1 MTSEQPSLFDQLTP
15 SDALRDDL
23 DWLDSLQETKPST
36 PPRKPKNRRSNR
48 KHDIEPV
55 QHDDKHETT
64 ATPPTETTVPATV
77 QDTVALPPV
86 SENAAA
92 APAVSEDATDTTPVP
107 QSTGVENDQTA
118 ERPEP
123 SMPSSDARPMPAVPL
138 PPRPAMEDANVP
150 DEAEDTLASMI
161 PVGDETP
168 SDIPPVATETASEGI
183 RTAVSLQDV
192 ADPDGPSEDAKTMV
206 WVRRGLIG
214 ALTFIL
220 LLVLFTLI
228 GSHSATV
235 RQQASAERLQTSMSQ
250 LSTWTGK
257 AKTTIKQADRIGLK
271 DTDDTDSLRRLIDS
285 NGRLMRPDRT
295 GLSENASEQLAAKA
309 DKATKRTRT
318 LTNKIGRLVKEKPL
332 TDAKNKCHTALDK
345 ASKASNDAKP
355 SDDATRT
362 AKATLDKLIAQA
374 RKLDKKT
381 TIDTWT
387 DMAAK
392 LDKARENLARA
403 LDAKTKAD
411 EEAKR
416 QAEAQEQQPQ
426 QATPIPTPAP
436 TPTPQYHGSSGGSGS
451 TTVPRGNNGGN
462 ANNGGTG
469 NSGGSSGGNSGGW
482 YVPPETPDNSLP
494 NNDSSL

>member
-48 KHDIEPV
+48 KH
-55 QHDDKHETT
+55 ETT
-64 ATPPTETTVPATV
+64 TAPPTEMTVPTTV
-77 QDTVALPPV
+77 QDTFALPPV
-86 SENAAA
+86 SEG
-92 APAVSEDATDTTPVP
+92 ATDTTPVP

-123 SMPSSDARPMPAVPL
+123 SMPSSAARPMPAVPL

-150 DEAEDTLASMI
+150 DEAEDTSMI

-168 SDIPPVATETASEGI
+168 SDIPPVATETVFGGI

-192 ADPDGPSEDAKTMV
+192 ADPDGPSEDARTMV

-220 LLVLFTLI
+220 LLVLFALM

-271 DTDDTDSLRRLIDS
+271 DTDDIDSLRHLIDS
-285 NGRLMRPDRT
+285 NGRLMHSDRT
-295 GLSENASEQLAAKA
+295 GSSENESERLAAKA

-387 DMAAK
+387 DMAAR
-392 LDKARENLARA
+392 LDKAREDLARA

-416 QAEAQEQQPQ
+416 QAEEQEQQQQPQ

-436 TPTPQYHGSSGGSGS
+436 TPTPQYHGSSGSSGS

-462 ANNGGTG
+462 TNNGGTG

>member
-55 QHDDKHETT
+55 QHDDKHGTT
-64 ATPPTETTVPATV
+64 TTPPTETTVPATV

-86 SENAAA
+86 SE
-92 APAVSEDATDTTPVP
+92 DATDATPVP

-118 ERPEP
+118 ERPET
-123 SMPSSDARPMPAVPL
+123 SMPSSDTRPMPAVPL

-150 DEAEDTLASMI
+150 DEAENTLTSMI

-168 SDIPPVATETASEGI
+168 SDIPPVATETASGDI

-192 ADPDGPSEDAKTMV
+192 ADPDRAPSDDAKIMV
-206 WVRRGLIG
+206 WVRRGMSI
-214 ALTFIL
+214 ALAFIL
-220 LLVLFTLI
+220 LLVLFALI
-228 GSHSATV
+228 GSHSAAV

-271 DTDDTDSLRRLIDS
+271 DTDDIDSLRRLIDS
-285 NGRLMRPDRT
+285 NGRLMRSDRT
-295 GLSENASEQLAAKA
+295 GLSENESERLAAKA

-332 TDAKNKCHTALDK
+332 TGAKNKCHTALDK

-416 QAEAQEQQPQ
+416 QAEAQEQQQQQ
-426 QATPIPTPAP
+426 QAAPIPTPAP

-462 ANNGGTG
+462 TNNGGTG

>member
-48 KHDIEPV
+48 KH
-55 QHDDKHETT
+55 ETT
-64 ATPPTETTVPATV
+64 TAPPTEMTVPTTV
-77 QDTVALPPV
+77 QDTFALPPV
-86 SENAAA
+86 SEG
-92 APAVSEDATDTTPVP
+92 ATDTTPVP

-150 DEAEDTLASMI
+150 DEAEDT
-161 PVGDETP
+161 P
-168 SDIPPVATETASEGI
+168 SDIPPVATETASGGI
-183 RTAVSLQDV
+183 GTAVSLQDV
-192 ADPDGPSEDAKTMV
+192 ADPDGPSEDARTMV
-206 WVRRGLIG
+206 WMRRGLIG
-214 ALTFIL
+214 ALAFIL
-220 LLVLFTLI
+220 LLVLFAI
-228 GSHSATV
+228 MGSHSATV

-271 DTDDTDSLRRLIDS
+271 DTDDIDSLRRLIDS

-295 GLSENASEQLAAKA
+295 GLSENESERLAAKA

-355 SDDATRT
+355 FDDATRT

-387 DMAAK
+387 DMAAR

-416 QAEAQEQQPQ
+416 QAEAQEQQQQQQ

-436 TPTPQYHGSSGGSGS
+436 TPTPQYYGSSGGSGS

>member
-64 ATPPTETTVPATV
+64 TTPPTETTVPATV

-86 SENAAA
+86 SEG
-92 APAVSEDATDTTPVP
+92 ATDTTPVP

-118 ERPEP
+118 EHPEP
-123 SMPSSDARPMPAVPL
+123 SMPSSDTRPMPAVPL

-150 DEAEDTLASMI
+150 DEAENTLISMI
-161 PVGDETP
+161 PVGNETP
-168 SDIPPVATETASEGI
+168 SDIPPVATETASGGI
-183 RTAVSLQDV
+183 RTTVSLQDV
-192 ADPDGPSEDAKTMV
+192 ADPDGPSEDARTMV

-220 LLVLFTLI
+220 LLVLFAI
-228 GSHSATV
+228 MGSHSATV

-271 DTDDTDSLRRLIDS
+271 DTDDIDSLRRLIDS
-285 NGRLMRPDRT
+285 NGRLMHSDRT
-295 GLSENASEQLAAKA
+295 GLSENESERLAAKA
-309 DKATKRTRT
+309 AKATKRTRT

-387 DMAAK
+387 DMTAK

-416 QAEAQEQQPQ
+416 QAEAQEQQQPQ
-426 QATPIPTPAP
+426 QAAPIPTPAP
-436 TPTPQYHGSSGGSGS
+436 TPTPQYHGSSGGTGS

>member
-1 MTSEQPSLFDQLTP
+1 MISEQPSLFDQLTP

-55 QHDDKHETT
+55 QHDDKHGTTT
-64 ATPPTETTVPATV
+64 APPTETT
-77 QDTVALPPV
+77 DTM
-86 SENAAA
+86 
-92 APAVSEDATDTTPVP
+92 PVP

-123 SMPSSDARPMPAVPL
+123 SMPSSDTRPMPAVPL

-150 DEAEDTLASMI
+150 DEAENTLTSMI
-161 PVGDETP
+161 PVGNETP
-168 SDIPPVATETASEGI
+168 SDIPPVATETASGDI
-183 RTAVSLQDV
+183 RTTVSLQDV
-192 ADPDGPSEDAKTMV
+192 ADPDGPSEDARTMV

-220 LLVLFTLI
+220 LLVLFALI
-228 GSHSATV
+228 GSHSAAV

-271 DTDDTDSLRRLIDS
+271 DTDDIDSLRRLIDS
-285 NGRLMRPDRT
+285 NGRLMRSDRT
-295 GLSENASEQLAAKA
+295 GLPENESERLAAKA

-318 LTNKIGRLVKEKPL
+318 LTNKIDRLVKEKPL

-416 QAEAQEQQPQ
+416 QAEEQEQQQPQ
-426 QATPIPTPAP
+426 QAAPIPTPAP

-451 TTVPRGNNGGN
+451 KTVPRGNNGGN
-462 ANNGGTG
+462 TNNGGTS

>member
-1 MTSEQPSLFDQLTP
+1 MASEQPSLFDQLTP

-64 ATPPTETTVPATV
+64 TTPPTETTVPATV
-77 QDTVALPPV
+77 QDTFALPPI
-86 SENAAA
+86 SEG
-92 APAVSEDATDTTPVP
+92 ATDTTPVP

-118 ERPEP
+118 EHPEP

-161 PVGDETP
+161 PVRDETP
-168 SDIPPVATETASEGI
+168 SDIPPAKTETGTDDI

-192 ADPDGPSEDAKTMV
+192 ADPDGPSEDARTMV

-214 ALTFIL
+214 ALAFIL
-220 LLVLFTLI
+220 LLVLFALI

-257 AKTTIKQADRIGLK
+257 AKTTIKQADQIRLK

-285 NGRLMRPDRT
+285 NGKLMHSDRT
-295 GLSENASEQLAAKA
+295 GLSENESERLAAKA

-362 AKATLDKLIAQA
+362 AKATLDKIIAQA

-416 QAEAQEQQPQ
+416 QAEAQEQQQQ

-462 ANNGGTG
+462 TNNGGTG
-469 NSGGSSGGNSGGW
+469 NSGGSSGGNPGGW

>member
-48 KHDIEPV
+48 KH
-55 QHDDKHETT
+55 ETT
-64 ATPPTETTVPATV
+64 TAPPTEMTVPTTV
-77 QDTVALPPV
+77 QDTFALPPV
-86 SENAAA
+86 SEG
-92 APAVSEDATDTTPVP
+92 ATDTTPVP

-150 DEAEDTLASMI
+150 DEAEDT
-161 PVGDETP
+161 P
-168 SDIPPVATETASEGI
+168 SDIPPVATETASGGI
-183 RTAVSLQDV
+183 GTAVSLQDV
-192 ADPDGPSEDAKTMV
+192 ADPDGPSEDARTMV
-206 WVRRGLIG
+206 WMRRGLIG
-214 ALTFIL
+214 ALAFIL
-220 LLVLFTLI
+220 LLVLFAI
-228 GSHSATV
+228 MGSHSATV

-271 DTDDTDSLRRLIDS
+271 DTDDIDSLRRLIDS
-285 NGRLMRPDRT
+285 NGRLMCPDRT
-295 GLSENASEQLAAKA
+295 GLSENESERLAAKA

-387 DMAAK
+387 DMAAR

-416 QAEAQEQQPQ
+416 QAEAQEQQQQQQ

-436 TPTPQYHGSSGGSGS
+436 TPTPQYYGSSGGSGS

>member
-36 PPRKPKNRRSNR
+36 PPRKPRNRRSNR
-48 KHDIEPV
+48 KH
-55 QHDDKHETT
+55 ETT
-64 ATPPTETTVPATV
+64 TAPPTETTVPTTV

-107 QSTGVENDQTA
+107 QSAGVENDQTA

-138 PPRPAMEDANVP
+138 PPRPAMEDTNVP
-150 DEAEDTLASMI
+150 DEAEDTLVSMV

-168 SDIPPVATETASEGI
+168 SDIPPVATETASGDI

-192 ADPDGPSEDAKTMV
+192 ADPDGPSEDARTMV

-214 ALTFIL
+214 ALAFIL
-220 LLVLFTLI
+220 LLVLFALI

-285 NGRLMRPDRT
+285 NGRLMRPDRK
-295 GLSENASEQLAAKA
+295 GLSENESEQLAAKA

-381 TIDTWT
+381 IIDTWT
-387 DMAAK
+387 DMAAR

-426 QATPIPTPAP
+426 QAAPIPTPAP
-436 TPTPQYHGSSGGSGS
+436 TPAPQYHGSSGGSGS

>member
-64 ATPPTETTVPATV
+64 TTPPTETTVPATV

-86 SENAAA
+86 SEG
-92 APAVSEDATDTTPVP
+92 ATDTTPVP
-107 QSTGVENDQTA
+107 QSTGAENDQTA

-150 DEAEDTLASMI
+150 DEAEDTLASMV

-168 SDIPPVATETASEGI
+168 SDIPPAKTETGTEGI

-192 ADPDGPSEDAKTMV
+192 ADPDGPSEDARTMV

-214 ALTFIL
+214 ALAFIL
-220 LLVLFTLI
+220 LLVLFALI
-228 GSHSATV
+228 GSHSAAV

>member
-1 MTSEQPSLFDQLTP
+1 MISEQPSLFDQLTP

-64 ATPPTETTVPATV
+64 TTPPTETTVPATV

-86 SENAAA
+86 SEG
-92 APAVSEDATDTTPVP
+92 ATDTTPVP

-118 ERPEP
+118 EHPEP
-123 SMPSSDARPMPAVPL
+123 SMPSSDTRPMPAFPL

-150 DEAEDTLASMI
+150 DEAENTLISMI
-161 PVGDETP
+161 PVGNETP
-168 SDIPPVATETASEGI
+168 SDIPPVATETASGGI
-183 RTAVSLQDV
+183 RTTVSLQDV
-192 ADPDGPSEDAKTMV
+192 ADPDGPSEDARTMV

-220 LLVLFTLI
+220 LLVLFAI
-228 GSHSATV
+228 MGSHSATV

-257 AKTTIKQADRIGLK
+257 AKTTIKQAYRIGLK
-271 DTDDTDSLRRLIDS
+271 DTDDIDSLRRLIDS
-285 NGRLMRPDRT
+285 NGRLMHSDRT
-295 GLSENASEQLAAKA
+295 GLSENESERLATKA

-403 LDAKTKAD
+403 LDAQAKAD

-416 QAEAQEQQPQ
+416 QAEAQEQQQQQ
-426 QATPIPTPAP
+426 QAAPIPTPAP

-451 TTVPRGNNGGN
+451 TTVPRGN
-462 ANNGGTG
+462 

>member
-64 ATPPTETTVPATV
+64 TTPPTETTVPATV
-77 QDTVALPPV
+77 QDTVALPP
-86 SENAAA
+86 
-92 APAVSEDATDTTPVP
+92 VSEDATDTTPVP

-118 ERPEP
+118 ERPET
-123 SMPSSDARPMPAVPL
+123 SMPSSDTRPMPAFPL
-138 PPRPAMEDANVP
+138 PPRPAMEDANVS
-150 DEAEDTLASMI
+150 DEAEDTLTSMI

-168 SDIPPVATETASEGI
+168 SDIPPVATETASGGI
-183 RTAVSLQDV
+183 RTTVSLQDV
-192 ADPDGPSEDAKTMV
+192 ADPDGPSEDARTMV

-214 ALTFIL
+214 SLTLIL
-220 LLVLFTLI
+220 LLVLFALI
-228 GSHSATV
+228 GSHSAAV

-257 AKTTIKQADRIGLK
+257 AKTTIKQAYRIGLK
-271 DTDDTDSLRRLIDS
+271 DTDDIDSLRRLIDS

-295 GLSENASEQLAAKA
+295 GLSENESERLAAKA
-309 DKATKRTRT
+309 DKTTKRTRT

-416 QAEAQEQQPQ
+416 QAEEQERQQPQ
-426 QATPIPTPAP
+426 QAAPIPTPAP
-436 TPTPQYHGSSGGSGS
+436 TPTPQYHGSSDGSGS
-451 TTVPRGNNGGN
+451 TTVPRGN
-462 ANNGGTG
+462 

>member
-48 KHDIEPV
+48 KH
-55 QHDDKHETT
+55 ETT
-64 ATPPTETTVPATV
+64 TAPPTEMTVPTTV
-77 QDTVALPPV
+77 QDTFALPPV
-86 SENAAA
+86 SEG
-92 APAVSEDATDTTPVP
+92 ATDTTPVP

-150 DEAEDTLASMI
+150 DEAEDT
-161 PVGDETP
+161 P
-168 SDIPPVATETASEGI
+168 SDIPPVATETASGGI
-183 RTAVSLQDV
+183 GTAVSLQDV
-192 ADPDGPSEDAKTMV
+192 ADPDGPSEDARTMV
-206 WVRRGLIG
+206 WMRRGLIG
-214 ALTFIL
+214 ALAFIL
-220 LLVLFTLI
+220 LLVLFAI
-228 GSHSATV
+228 MGSHSATV

-271 DTDDTDSLRRLIDS
+271 DTDDIDSLRRLIDS

-295 GLSENASEQLAAKA
+295 GLSENESERLAAKA

-387 DMAAK
+387 DMAAR

-416 QAEAQEQQPQ
+416 QAEAQEQQQQQQ

>member
-36 PPRKPKNRRSNR
+36 PPHKPKNRRSNR

-64 ATPPTETTVPATV
+64 TTPPTET
-77 QDTVALPPV
+77 
-86 SENAAA
+86 
-92 APAVSEDATDTTPVP
+92 TDTTPVP

-168 SDIPPVATETASEGI
+168 SDIPPVATETASGGI

-192 ADPDGPSEDAKTMV
+192 ADPDGPSEDARTMV

-220 LLVLFTLI
+220 LLVLFALI

-271 DTDDTDSLRRLIDS
+271 DTDDIDSLRRLIDS
-285 NGRLMRPDRT
+285 NGRLMHSDRT
-295 GLSENASEQLAAKA
+295 GLSENESERLAAKA

-416 QAEAQEQQPQ
+416 QAEAQEQQQQ

>member
-1 MTSEQPSLFDQLTP
+1 MISEQPSLFDQLTP

-23 DWLDSLQETKPST
+23 DWLYSLQETKPST

-64 ATPPTETTVPATV
+64 TTPPTETTVPATV

-86 SENAAA
+86 SEG
-92 APAVSEDATDTTPVP
+92 ATDTTPVP

-118 ERPEP
+118 EHPEP
-123 SMPSSDARPMPAVPL
+123 SMPSSDTRPMPAFPL

-150 DEAEDTLASMI
+150 DEAENTLISMI
-161 PVGDETP
+161 PVGNETP
-168 SDIPPVATETASEGI
+168 SDIPPVATETASGGI
-183 RTAVSLQDV
+183 RTTVSLQDV
-192 ADPDGPSEDAKTMV
+192 ADPDGPSEDARTMV

-220 LLVLFTLI
+220 LLVLFAI
-228 GSHSATV
+228 MGSHSATV

-257 AKTTIKQADRIGLK
+257 AKTTIKQAYRIGLK
-271 DTDDTDSLRRLIDS
+271 DTDDIDSLRRLIDS
-285 NGRLMRPDRT
+285 NGRLMHSDRT
-295 GLSENASEQLAAKA
+295 GLSENESERLAAKA

-403 LDAKTKAD
+403 LDAQAKAD

-416 QAEAQEQQPQ
+416 QAEAQEQQQQQ
-426 QATPIPTPAP
+426 QAAPIPTPAP

-451 TTVPRGNNGGN
+451 TTVPRGN
-462 ANNGGTG
+462 

>member
-1 MTSEQPSLFDQLTP
+1 MISEQPSLFDQLTP

-36 PPRKPKNRRSNR
+36 PPHKPKNRRSNR

-64 ATPPTETTVPATV
+64 TTPPTETTVPATV

-86 SENAAA
+86 SEG
-92 APAVSEDATDTTPVP
+92 ATDTTPVP

-118 ERPEP
+118 EHPEP
-123 SMPSSDARPMPAVPL
+123 SMPSSDTRPMPAFPL

-150 DEAEDTLASMI
+150 DEAENTLISMI
-161 PVGDETP
+161 PVGNETP
-168 SDIPPVATETASEGI
+168 SDIPPVATETASGGI
-183 RTAVSLQDV
+183 RTTVSLQDV
-192 ADPDGPSEDAKTMV
+192 ADPDGPSEDARTMV

-220 LLVLFTLI
+220 LLVLFAI
-228 GSHSATV
+228 MGSHSATV

-257 AKTTIKQADRIGLK
+257 AKTTIKQAYRIGLK
-271 DTDDTDSLRRLIDS
+271 DTDDIDSLRRLIDS
-285 NGRLMRPDRT
+285 NGRLMHSDRT
-295 GLSENASEQLAAKA
+295 GLSENESERLAAKA

-416 QAEAQEQQPQ
+416 QAEAQEQQQQQ
-426 QATPIPTPAP
+426 QAAPIPTPAP

-451 TTVPRGNNGGN
+451 TTVPRGN
-462 ANNGGTG
+462 

>member
-1 MTSEQPSLFDQLTP
+1 
-15 SDALRDDL
+15 
-23 DWLDSLQETKPST
+23 
-36 PPRKPKNRRSNR
+36 
-48 KHDIEPV
+48 
-55 QHDDKHETT
+55 
-64 ATPPTETTVPATV
+64 
-77 QDTVALPPV
+77 
-86 SENAAA
+86 
-92 APAVSEDATDTTPVP
+92 
-107 QSTGVENDQTA
+107 
-118 ERPEP
+118 
-123 SMPSSDARPMPAVPL
+123 MPSSDARPMPAVPL

-168 SDIPPVATETASEGI
+168 SDIPPVATETVFGGI

-192 ADPDGPSEDAKTMV
+192 ADPDRAPSDDARTMV

-220 LLVLFTLI
+220 LLVLFAI
-228 GSHSATV
+228 MGSHSATV

-257 AKTTIKQADRIGLK
+257 AKTTIKQADRVGLK

-285 NGRLMRPDRT
+285 NGRLMRSDRT
-295 GLSENASEQLAAKA
+295 GLSENESERLAAKA
-309 DKATKRTRT
+309 DKATKCTRT

-381 TIDTWT
+381 TIDTWA
-387 DMAAK
+387 DLAAK
-392 LDKARENLARA
+392 LDKARENLVRA
-403 LDAKTKAD
+403 LDAKAKAD

-416 QAEAQEQQPQ
+416 QAEAQEQQQPQ
-426 QATPIPTPAP
+426 QAAPIPTPAP
-436 TPTPQYHGSSGGSGS
+436 TPTPQYRGSSGGSGS
-451 TTVPRGNNGGN
+451 TTVPRG
-462 ANNGGTG
+462 NNGGTG

>member
-55 QHDDKHETT
+55 QHDDKHGTTT
-64 ATPPTETTVPATV
+64 APPTETTVPATV
-77 QDTVALPPV
+77 QDTFALPPV
-86 SENAAA
+86 SEG
-92 APAVSEDATDTTPVP
+92 ATDTTPVP

-123 SMPSSDARPMPAVPL
+123 SMPSSD
-138 PPRPAMEDANVP
+138 
-150 DEAEDTLASMI
+150 
-161 PVGDETP
+161 
-168 SDIPPVATETASEGI
+168 TASDDI
-183 RTAVSLQDV
+183 RTTVSLQDV
-192 ADPDGPSEDAKTMV
+192 ADPDRAPSDDTKIMV
-206 WVRRGLIG
+206 WVRRGMSI
-214 ALTFIL
+214 ALAFIL
-220 LLVLFTLI
+220 LLVLFALI

-235 RQQASAERLQTSMSQ
+235 RQQASAEQLQTSMSQ

-285 NGRLMRPDRT
+285 NGKLMHSDRT
-295 GLSENASEQLAAKA
+295 GLSENESERLAAKA

-355 SDDATRT
+355 SDDATHT

-411 EEAKR
+411 EEAKH
-416 QAEAQEQQPQ
+416 QAEAQEQQQQ
-426 QATPIPTPAP
+426 QAAPIPTPAP
-436 TPTPQYHGSSGGSGS
+436 TPTPQYYGSSGGSGS

>member
-64 ATPPTETTVPATV
+64 TTPPTETTVPATV
-77 QDTVALPPV
+77 QDTVALPP
-86 SENAAA
+86 
-92 APAVSEDATDTTPVP
+92 VSEDATDTTPVP

-118 ERPEP
+118 ERPET
-123 SMPSSDARPMPAVPL
+123 SMPSSDTRPMPAFPL
-138 PPRPAMEDANVP
+138 PPRPAMEDANVS
-150 DEAEDTLASMI
+150 DEAEDTLTSMI

-168 SDIPPVATETASEGI
+168 SDIPPVATETASGGI
-183 RTAVSLQDV
+183 RTTVSLQDV
-192 ADPDGPSEDAKTMV
+192 ADPDGPSEDARTMV

-214 ALTFIL
+214 SLTLIL
-220 LLVLFTLI
+220 LLVLFALI
-228 GSHSATV
+228 GSHSAAV

-257 AKTTIKQADRIGLK
+257 AKTTIKQAYRIGLK
-271 DTDDTDSLRRLIDS
+271 DTDGIDSLRRLIDS

-295 GLSENASEQLAAKA
+295 GLSENESERLAAKA
-309 DKATKRTRT
+309 DKTTKRTRT

-416 QAEAQEQQPQ
+416 QAEEQEQQQPQ
-426 QATPIPTPAP
+426 QAAPIPTPAP
-436 TPTPQYHGSSGGSGS
+436 TPTPQYHGSSDGSGS
-451 TTVPRGNNGGN
+451 TTVPRGN
-462 ANNGGTG
+462 

>member
-36 PPRKPKNRRSNR
+36 PPRKPRNRRSNR

-55 QHDDKHETT
+55 QHDDKHGTTT
-64 ATPPTETTVPATV
+64 APPTETTVPATV
-77 QDTVALPPV
+77 QDTFALPPV
-86 SENAAA
+86 SEG
-92 APAVSEDATDTTPVP
+92 ATDTTPVP

-118 ERPEP
+118 EHPEP

-138 PPRPAMEDANVP
+138 PPRPAIEDANVP

-168 SDIPPVATETASEGI
+168 SDIPPVATETVFGDI

-192 ADPDGPSEDAKTMV
+192 ADPDRAPSDDAKIMV
-206 WVRRGLIG
+206 WVRRGMSI
-214 ALTFIL
+214 ALAFIL
-220 LLVLFTLI
+220 LLVLFALI

-257 AKTTIKQADRIGLK
+257 AKTTIKQADRVGLK

-285 NGRLMRPDRT
+285 NGKLMHSDRT
-295 GLSENASEQLAAKA
+295 GLSENESERLAAKV

-381 TIDTWT
+381 TIDTWA
-387 DMAAK
+387 DLAAK

-416 QAEAQEQQPQ
+416 QAEAQEQWQQ
-426 QATPIPTPAP
+426 QAAPIPTPAP

-451 TTVPRGNNGGN
+451 TTVPRGD
-462 ANNGGTG
+462 NGGTG

>member
-1 MTSEQPSLFDQLTP
+1 MISEQPSLFDQLTP

-55 QHDDKHETT
+55 QYDDKHGTTT
-64 ATPPTETTVPATV
+64 APPTETTVPATV
-77 QDTVALPPV
+77 QDTFALPPV
-86 SENAAA
+86 SEG
-92 APAVSEDATDTTPVP
+92 ATDTTPVP

-118 ERPEP
+118 EHPEP
-123 SMPSSDARPMPAVPL
+123 SMPSSDTRPMPAFPL

-150 DEAEDTLASMI
+150 DEAENTLISMI

-168 SDIPPVATETASEGI
+168 SDIPPVATETASGGI
-183 RTAVSLQDV
+183 RTTVSLQDV
-192 ADPDGPSEDAKTMV
+192 ADPDGPSEDARTMV

-220 LLVLFTLI
+220 LLVLFAI
-228 GSHSATV
+228 MGSHSATV

-257 AKTTIKQADRIGLK
+257 AKTTIKQAYRIGLK
-271 DTDDTDSLRRLIDS
+271 DTDDIDSLRRLIDS
-285 NGRLMRPDRT
+285 NGRLMHSDRT
-295 GLSENASEQLAAKA
+295 GLSENESERLAAKA

-416 QAEAQEQQPQ
+416 QAEAQEQQQQQ
-426 QATPIPTPAP
+426 QAAPIPTPAP

-451 TTVPRGNNGGN
+451 TTVPRGN
-462 ANNGGTG
+462 

>member
-86 SENAAA
+86 SE
-92 APAVSEDATDTTPVP
+92 DATDTTPVP

-168 SDIPPVATETASEGI
+168 SDIPPVATETGTDDI
-183 RTAVSLQDV
+183 RTTVSLQDV

-285 NGRLMRPDRT
+285 NGRLMHSDRT
-295 GLSENASEQLAAKA
+295 GLSETESERLAAKA

-392 LDKARENLARA
+392 LDKAHESLVRA
-403 LDAKTKAD
+403 LDAKAKAD

-416 QAEAQEQQPQ
+416 QTEEQEQQQQPQ

-462 ANNGGTG
+462 ANNGGAG
-469 NSGGSSGGNSGGW
+469 DSGGSSGGNSGGW

>member
-1 MTSEQPSLFDQLTP
+1 MISEQPSLFDQLTP

-64 ATPPTETTVPATV
+64 TTPPTETTVPATV

-86 SENAAA
+86 SEG
-92 APAVSEDATDTTPVP
+92 ATDTTPVP

-118 ERPEP
+118 EHPEP
-123 SMPSSDARPMPAVPL
+123 SMPSSDTRPMPAFPL

-150 DEAEDTLASMI
+150 DEAENTLISMI
-161 PVGDETP
+161 PVGNETP
-168 SDIPPVATETASEGI
+168 SDIPPVATETASGGI
-183 RTAVSLQDV
+183 RTTVSLQDV
-192 ADPDGPSEDAKTMV
+192 ADPDGPSEDARTMV

-220 LLVLFTLI
+220 LLVLFAI
-228 GSHSATV
+228 MGSHSATV

-257 AKTTIKQADRIGLK
+257 AKTTIKQAYRIGLK
-271 DTDDTDSLRRLIDS
+271 DTDDIDSLRRLIDS
-285 NGRLMRPDRT
+285 NGRLMHSDRT
-295 GLSENASEQLAAKA
+295 GLSENESERLAAKA

-318 LTNKIGRLVKEKPL
+318 LTNKIGRLVKERPL

-416 QAEAQEQQPQ
+416 QAEAQEQQQQQ
-426 QATPIPTPAP
+426 QAAPIPTPAP

-451 TTVPRGNNGGN
+451 TTVPRGN
-462 ANNGGTG
+462 

>member
-48 KHDIEPV
+48 KHGIEPV
-55 QHDDKHETT
+55 QHDDKHGTTT
-64 ATPPTETTVPATV
+64 APPTETT
-77 QDTVALPPV
+77 DTM
-86 SENAAA
+86 
-92 APAVSEDATDTTPVP
+92 PVP

-138 PPRPAMEDANVP
+138 PPRPSMEDANVP
-150 DEAEDTLASMI
+150 DEAEDILASMI
-161 PVGDETP
+161 PVGNETP
-168 SDIPPVATETASEGI
+168 SDIPPVATETASGDI
-183 RTAVSLQDV
+183 RTTVSLQDV
-192 ADPDGPSEDAKTMV
+192 ADPDGPSEDARTMV

-220 LLVLFTLI
+220 LLVLFALI
-228 GSHSATV
+228 GSRSAAV

-250 LSTWTGK
+250 LSAWTGK
-257 AKTTIKQADRIGLK
+257 AKTTIKQADQIRLK
-271 DTDDTDSLRRLIDS
+271 DTDDIDSLRRLIDS
-285 NGRLMRPDRT
+285 NGRLMRSDRT
-295 GLSENASEQLAAKA
+295 GLSENESERLAAKA

-392 LDKARENLARA
+392 LDEARENLARA

-416 QAEAQEQQPQ
+416 QAEEQEQQQPQ
-426 QATPIPTPAP
+426 QAAPIPTPAP

-451 TTVPRGNNGGN
+451 KTVPRGNDGGN

>member
-23 DWLDSLQETKPST
+23 DWLDSLQEAKPST

-48 KHDIEPV
+48 KH
-55 QHDDKHETT
+55 ETT
-64 ATPPTETTVPATV
+64 TAPPTETTVPATV
-77 QDTVALPPV
+77 QDTFALPPV
-86 SENAAA
+86 SEG
-92 APAVSEDATDTTPVP
+92 ATDTTPVP

-150 DEAEDTLASMI
+150 
-161 PVGDETP
+161 VGDETP
-168 SDIPPVATETASEGI
+168 SDIPPVATETASGGI

-192 ADPDGPSEDAKTMV
+192 ADPDGPSEDARTMV

-220 LLVLFTLI
+220 LLVLFAI
-228 GSHSATV
+228 MGSHSATV

-257 AKTTIKQADRIGLK
+257 AKNTIKQADRIGLK

-285 NGRLMRPDRT
+285 NGRLMRPARM
-295 GLSENASEQLAAKA
+295 GLSENESERLAAKA

-381 TIDTWT
+381 TIDTWI
-387 DMAAK
+387 DMAAR
-392 LDKARENLARA
+392 LDKAREDLARA

-416 QAEAQEQQPQ
+416 QAEEQEQQQQQQ
-426 QATPIPTPAP
+426 QAAPIPTPAP
-436 TPTPQYHGSSGGSGS
+436 TPTPQYYGSSGGSGS

>member
-48 KHDIEPV
+48 KH
-55 QHDDKHETT
+55 ETT
-64 ATPPTETTVPATV
+64 TAPPTEMTVPTTV
-77 QDTVALPPV
+77 QDTFALPPV
-86 SENAAA
+86 SEG
-92 APAVSEDATDTTPVP
+92 ATDTTPVP

-150 DEAEDTLASMI
+150 DEAEDT
-161 PVGDETP
+161 P
-168 SDIPPVATETASEGI
+168 SDIPPVATETASGGI
-183 RTAVSLQDV
+183 GTAVSLQDV
-192 ADPDGPSEDAKTMV
+192 ADPDGPSEDARTMV
-206 WVRRGLIG
+206 WMRRGLIG
-214 ALTFIL
+214 ALAFIL
-220 LLVLFTLI
+220 LLVLFAI
-228 GSHSATV
+228 MGSHSATV

-271 DTDDTDSLRRLIDS
+271 DTDDIDSLRRLIDS

-295 GLSENASEQLAAKA
+295 GLSENESERLAAKA

-318 LTNKIGRLVKEKPL
+318 LTNKMGRLVKEKPL

-387 DMAAK
+387 DMAAR

-416 QAEAQEQQPQ
+416 QAEAQEQQQ
-426 QATPIPTPAP
+426 Q
-436 TPTPQYHGSSGGSGS
+436 QDRKS
-451 TTVPRGNNGGN
+451 V
-462 ANNGGTG
+462 
-469 NSGGSSGGNSGGW
+469 
-482 YVPPETPDNSLP
+482 V
-494 NNDSSL
+494 

>member
-1 MTSEQPSLFDQLTP
+1 MISEQPSLFDQLTP

-64 ATPPTETTVPATV
+64 TTPPTETTVPATV

-86 SENAAA
+86 SEG
-92 APAVSEDATDTTPVP
+92 ATDTTPVP

-118 ERPEP
+118 EHPEP
-123 SMPSSDARPMPAVPL
+123 SMPSSDTRPMPAFPL

-150 DEAEDTLASMI
+150 DEAEDTLTSMI

-168 SDIPPVATETASEGI
+168 SDIPPVATETASDDI
-183 RTAVSLQDV
+183 RTTVSLQDV
-192 ADPDGPSEDAKTMV
+192 ADPDRAPSDDAKIMV
-206 WVRRGLIG
+206 WVRRGMSI
-214 ALTFIL
+214 ALAFIL
-220 LLVLFTLI
+220 LLVLFALI

-257 AKTTIKQADRIGLK
+257 AKTTIKQAYRIGLK
-271 DTDDTDSLRRLIDS
+271 DTDDIDSLRRLIDS
-285 NGRLMRPDRT
+285 NGRLMHSDRT
-295 GLSENASEQLAAKA
+295 GLSENESERLAAKA

-416 QAEAQEQQPQ
+416 QAEAQEQQQPQ
-426 QATPIPTPAP
+426 QAAPIPTPAP

-451 TTVPRGNNGGN
+451 TTVPRGN
-462 ANNGGTG
+462 

>member
-64 ATPPTETTVPATV
+64 TTLPIEATVPATV
-77 QDTVALPPV
+77 QDTLALPPV
-86 SENAAA
+86 SEG
-92 APAVSEDATDTTPVP
+92 ATDTTPVP

-138 PPRPAMEDANVP
+138 PPRPAMEDVNVP
-150 DEAEDTLASMI
+150 DEAEDTLASMV

-168 SDIPPVATETASEGI
+168 SDIPPAKTETGTDGI

-192 ADPDGPSEDAKTMV
+192 ADPDGPSKDARTMV

-214 ALTFIL
+214 ALAFIL

-228 GSHSATV
+228 GSHSAAV

-295 GLSENASEQLAAKA
+295 GLSESESERLAAKA

-381 TIDTWT
+381 TIDTWN

-392 LDKARENLARA
+392 LDKAHESLVRA
-403 LDAKTKAD
+403 LDAKAKAD

-416 QAEAQEQQPQ
+416 QAEEQEQQQQPQ

-436 TPTPQYHGSSGGSGS
+436 TPTPQYRGSSGGSGS
-451 TTVPRGNNGGN
+451 TTVPRGD
-462 ANNGGTG
+462 NGGTG

>member
-23 DWLDSLQETKPST
+23 DWLDSLQEAKPST

-48 KHDIEPV
+48 KH
-55 QHDDKHETT
+55 ETT
-64 ATPPTETTVPATV
+64 TAPPTETTVPATV
-77 QDTVALPPV
+77 QDTFALPPV
-86 SENAAA
+86 SEG
-92 APAVSEDATDTTPVP
+92 ATDTTPVP

-150 DEAEDTLASMI
+150 
-161 PVGDETP
+161 VGDETP

-192 ADPDGPSEDAKTMV
+192 ADPDGPSEDARTMV

-220 LLVLFTLI
+220 LLVLFALM

-257 AKTTIKQADRIGLK
+257 AKNTIKQADRIGLK

-285 NGRLMRPDRT
+285 NGRLLRSDRT
-295 GLSENASEQLAAKA
+295 GLSENESERLAAKA

-387 DMAAK
+387 DMAAR
-392 LDKARENLARA
+392 LDKAREDLARA

-416 QAEAQEQQPQ
+416 QAEEQEQQQQPQ
-426 QATPIPTPAP
+426 QAAPIPTPAP

-462 ANNGGTG
+462 TNNGGTG

>member
-36 PPRKPKNRRSNR
+36 PPRKPKNHRSNR

-64 ATPPTETTVPATV
+64 TTPPTETTVPATV

-86 SENAAA
+86 SEG
-92 APAVSEDATDTTPVP
+92 ATDTTPVP

-150 DEAEDTLASMI
+150 DEAEDT
-161 PVGDETP
+161 P
-168 SDIPPVATETASEGI
+168 SDIPPVATETASGGI

-192 ADPDGPSEDAKTMV
+192 ADPDGPSEDARTMV

-220 LLVLFTLI
+220 LLVLFALI

-257 AKTTIKQADRIGLK
+257 AKTTIKQADRVGLK
-271 DTDDTDSLRRLIDS
+271 DTDGIDSLRRLIDS
-285 NGRLMRPDRT
+285 NGRLMRSDRT
-295 GLSENASEQLAAKA
+295 GLSETESERLTAKA

-416 QAEAQEQQPQ
+416 QAEAQEQQQQPQQ

-462 ANNGGTG
+462 ANNGGAG

>member
-36 PPRKPKNRRSNR
+36 PPRKPRNRRSNR

-55 QHDDKHETT
+55 QHDDKHGTTT
-64 ATPPTETTVPATV
+64 APPTETTVPATV
-77 QDTVALPPV
+77 QDTFALPPV
-86 SENAAA
+86 SEG
-92 APAVSEDATDTTPVP
+92 ATDTTPVP

-123 SMPSSDARPMPAVPL
+123 SMPSSD
-138 PPRPAMEDANVP
+138 
-150 DEAEDTLASMI
+150 
-161 PVGDETP
+161 
-168 SDIPPVATETASEGI
+168 TASDDI
-183 RTAVSLQDV
+183 RTTVSLQDV
-192 ADPDGPSEDAKTMV
+192 ADPDRAPSDDTKIMV
-206 WVRRGLIG
+206 WVRRGMSI
-214 ALTFIL
+214 ALAFIL
-220 LLVLFTLI
+220 LLVLFAI
-228 GSHSATV
+228 MGSHSATV

-285 NGRLMRPDRT
+285 NGKLMHSDRT
-295 GLSENASEQLAAKA
+295 GLSENESERLAAKA

-411 EEAKR
+411 EEAKH
-416 QAEAQEQQPQ
+416 QAEAQEQQQ
-426 QATPIPTPAP
+426 QAAPIPTPAP
-436 TPTPQYHGSSGGSGS
+436 TPTPQYYGSSGGSGS
-451 TTVPRGNNGGN
+451 TTVPRGDNGGN
-462 ANNGGTG
+462 TNNGGTG

>member
-64 ATPPTETTVPATV
+64 TTPPTETTVPATV
-77 QDTVALPPV
+77 QDTVALPP
-86 SENAAA
+86 
-92 APAVSEDATDTTPVP
+92 VSEDATDTTPVP

-118 ERPEP
+118 EHPEP
-123 SMPSSDARPMPAVPL
+123 SMPSSDTRPMPAFPL

-150 DEAEDTLASMI
+150 DEAENTLTSMI
-161 PVGDETP
+161 PVGNETP
-168 SDIPPVATETASEGI
+168 SDIPPVATETASGDI

-220 LLVLFTLI
+220 LLVLFALI

-285 NGRLMRPDRT
+285 NGRIMRPDRT
-295 GLSENASEQLAAKA
+295 GLPENESERLAAKA

-318 LTNKIGRLVKEKPL
+318 LTNKIDRLVKEKPL

-362 AKATLDKLIAQA
+362 AKATVDKLIAQA

-416 QAEAQEQQPQ
+416 QAEAQEQQQPQ
-426 QATPIPTPAP
+426 QAAPIPTPAP

>member
-48 KHDIEPV
+48 KH
-55 QHDDKHETT
+55 ETT
-64 ATPPTETTVPATV
+64 TAPPTETTVPATV
-77 QDTVALPPV
+77 QDTFALPPV
-86 SENAAA
+86 SEG
-92 APAVSEDATDTTPVP
+92 ATDTTPVP

-150 DEAEDTLASMI
+150 DEAEDTLVSMVPI
-161 PVGDETP
+161 GDETP
-168 SDIPPVATETASEGI
+168 SDIPPVATETVFGGI

-192 ADPDGPSEDAKTMV
+192 ADPDGPSEDARTMV

-220 LLVLFTLI
+220 LLVLFAI
-228 GSHSATV
+228 MGSHSATV

-257 AKTTIKQADRIGLK
+257 AKTTIKQADRVGLK

-285 NGRLMRPDRT
+285 NGRLMHSDRT
-295 GLSENASEQLAAKA
+295 GLSENESERLAAKS

-362 AKATLDKLIAQA
+362 AKDTLDKLIAQA

-381 TIDTWT
+381 TIDTWA
-387 DMAAK
+387 DLAAK

-416 QAEAQEQQPQ
+416 QAEEQEQQQQQQ
-426 QATPIPTPAP
+426 QAAPIPTPAP

-462 ANNGGTG
+462 TNNGGTG

>member
-64 ATPPTETTVPATV
+64 TAPPTETTVPATV
-77 QDTVALPPV
+77 QDTFALPPV
-86 SENAAA
+86 SEG
-92 APAVSEDATDTTPVP
+92 ATDTTPVP

-118 ERPEP
+118 EHQEP

-150 DEAEDTLASMI
+150 DEAEDTLASMV

-168 SDIPPVATETASEGI
+168 SDIPPAKTETGTDGI

-192 ADPDGPSEDAKTMV
+192 ADPDGPSEDARTMV

-214 ALTFIL
+214 ALAFIL
-220 LLVLFTLI
+220 LLVLFALI

-295 GLSENASEQLAAKA
+295 GLSENESEQLAAKA

-381 TIDTWT
+381 TVDTWT

-416 QAEAQEQQPQ
+416 QAEAQEQQQPQ
-426 QATPIPTPAP
+426 QAAPIPTPAP
-436 TPTPQYHGSSGGSGS
+436 TPTPQYHGSSGGAGS

-462 ANNGGTG
+462 ANNGGTD

>member
-55 QHDDKHETT
+55 QHDDKHGTTT
-64 ATPPTETTVPATV
+64 APPTETTVPATV
-77 QDTVALPPV
+77 QDTFALPPV
-86 SENAAA
+86 SEG
-92 APAVSEDATDTTPVP
+92 ATDTTPVP

-123 SMPSSDARPMPAVPL
+123 SMPSSDARPVPAVPL

-150 DEAEDTLASMI
+150 DEAEDTLASMV

-168 SDIPPVATETASEGI
+168 SDIPPVATETASGGI

-192 ADPDGPSEDAKTMV
+192 ADPDGPSEDARTMV

-220 LLVLFTLI
+220 LLVLFAI
-228 GSHSATV
+228 MGSHSAAV

-257 AKTTIKQADRIGLK
+257 AKTTIKQADRTGLK

-285 NGRLMRPDRT
+285 NGRLMRSDRT
-295 GLSENASEQLAAKA
+295 GLSENESERLAAKA

-381 TIDTWT
+381 TIDMWT

-392 LDKARENLARA
+392 LDKAREDLARA

-416 QAEAQEQQPQ
+416 QAEAQEQQQQPQ
-426 QATPIPTPAP
+426 QAAPIPTPAP

>member
-23 DWLDSLQETKPST
+23 DWLDSLQEAKPST

-48 KHDIEPV
+48 KH
-55 QHDDKHETT
+55 ETT
-64 ATPPTETTVPATV
+64 TAPPTETTVPATV
-77 QDTVALPPV
+77 QDTFALPPV
-86 SENAAA
+86 SEG
-92 APAVSEDATDTTPVP
+92 ATDTTPVP

-138 PPRPAMEDANVP
+138 PPRPDMEDANV
-150 DEAEDTLASMI
+150 

-168 SDIPPVATETASEGI
+168 SDIPPVATETASGGI

-192 ADPDGPSEDAKTMV
+192 ADPDGPSEDARTMV

-220 LLVLFTLI
+220 LLVLFAI
-228 GSHSATV
+228 MGSHSATV

-285 NGRLMRPDRT
+285 NGRLMRPARM
-295 GLSENASEQLAAKA
+295 GLSENESERLAAKA

-381 TIDTWT
+381 TIDTWI
-387 DMAAK
+387 DMAAR
-392 LDKARENLARA
+392 LDKAREDLARA

-416 QAEAQEQQPQ
+416 QAEEQEQQQQQQ
-426 QATPIPTPAP
+426 QAAPIPTPAP
-436 TPTPQYHGSSGGSGS
+436 TPTPQYYGSSGGSGS

>member
-1 MTSEQPSLFDQLTP
+1 MISEQPSLFDQLTP

-64 ATPPTETTVPATV
+64 TTPPTETTVPATV

-86 SENAAA
+86 SEG
-92 APAVSEDATDTTPVP
+92 ATDTTPVP

-118 ERPEP
+118 EHPEP
-123 SMPSSDARPMPAVPL
+123 SMPSSDTRPMPAFPL
-138 PPRPAMEDANVP
+138 PPRPAMEDANVL
-150 DEAEDTLASMI
+150 DEAENTLISMI
-161 PVGDETP
+161 PVGNETP
-168 SDIPPVATETASEGI
+168 SDIPPVATETASGGI
-183 RTAVSLQDV
+183 RTTVSLQDV
-192 ADPDGPSEDAKTMV
+192 ADPDGPSEDARTMV

-220 LLVLFTLI
+220 LLVLFAI
-228 GSHSATV
+228 MGSHSATV

-257 AKTTIKQADRIGLK
+257 AKTTIKQAYRIGLK
-271 DTDDTDSLRRLIDS
+271 DTDDIDSLRRLIDS
-285 NGRLMRPDRT
+285 NGRLMHSDRT
-295 GLSENASEQLAAKA
+295 GLSENESERLAAKA

-403 LDAKTKAD
+403 LDAQAKAD

-416 QAEAQEQQPQ
+416 QAEAQEQQQQQ
-426 QATPIPTPAP
+426 QAAPIPTPAP

-451 TTVPRGNNGGN
+451 TTVPRGN
-462 ANNGGTG
+462 

>member
-1 MTSEQPSLFDQLTP
+1 MTSGQPSLFDQLTP

-48 KHDIEPV
+48 KH
-55 QHDDKHETT
+55 ETT
-64 ATPPTETTVPATV
+64 TAPPTEMTVPTTV
-77 QDTVALPPV
+77 QDTFALPPV
-86 SENAAA
+86 SEG
-92 APAVSEDATDTTPVP
+92 ATDTTPVP
-107 QSTGVENDQTA
+107 QSTGVENDQTV

-123 SMPSSDARPMPAVPL
+123 SMPYSAARPMPAVPL

-150 DEAEDTLASMI
+150 DEAEDTLASMV

-168 SDIPPVATETASEGI
+168 SDIPPVATETASGGI

-192 ADPDGPSEDAKTMV
+192 ADPDGAPSDDAKIMV
-206 WVRRGLIG
+206 WVRRGMSI
-214 ALTFIL
+214 ALAFIL
-220 LLVLFTLI
+220 LLVLFALI

-271 DTDDTDSLRRLIDS
+271 DTDDIDSLRRLIDS
-285 NGRLMRPDRT
+285 NGRLMRSDRT
-295 GLSENASEQLAAKA
+295 GLSETESERLAAKA
-309 DKATKRTRT
+309 DKATERTRT

-362 AKATLDKLIAQA
+362 AKTVLDKLIAQA

-381 TIDTWT
+381 TIDTWN

-392 LDKARENLARA
+392 LDKARESLVRA
-403 LDAKTKAD
+403 LDAKAKAD

-416 QAEAQEQQPQ
+416 QAEEQEQQQQPQ

-436 TPTPQYHGSSGGSGS
+436 TPTPQYHGSSDGSGS
-451 TTVPRGNNGGN
+451 TTVPRG
-462 ANNGGTG
+462 NNGGTG

>member
-1 MTSEQPSLFDQLTP
+1 MISEQPSLFDQLTP

-64 ATPPTETTVPATV
+64 TTPPTETTVPATV

-86 SENAAA
+86 SEG
-92 APAVSEDATDTTPVP
+92 ATDTTPVP

-118 ERPEP
+118 EHPEP
-123 SMPSSDARPMPAVPL
+123 SMPSSDTRPMPAFPL

-150 DEAEDTLASMI
+150 DEAENTLISMI
-161 PVGDETP
+161 PVGNETP
-168 SDIPPVATETASEGI
+168 SDIPPVATETASGGI
-183 RTAVSLQDV
+183 RTTVSLQDV
-192 ADPDGPSEDAKTMV
+192 ADPDGPSEDARTMV

-220 LLVLFTLI
+220 LLVLFAI
-228 GSHSATV
+228 MGSHSATV

-257 AKTTIKQADRIGLK
+257 AKTTIKQAYRIGLK
-271 DTDDTDSLRRLIDS
+271 DTDDIDSLRRLIDS
-285 NGRLMRPDRT
+285 NGRLMHSDRT
-295 GLSENASEQLAAKA
+295 GLSENESERLAAKA

-416 QAEAQEQQPQ
+416 QAEAQEQQQQQ
-426 QATPIPTPAP
+426 QAAPIPTPAP

-451 TTVPRGNNGGN
+451 TTVSRGN
-462 ANNGGTG
+462 